1 MKDGPETAGRA
12 LTLLRVTDF
21 TSADIPD
28 LVGETVI
35 VTGANSGLGRE
46 EARAFAAAGA
56 RVVLAVRDTDKGTAA
71 AAALPGTTGV
81 RPLDLASLA
90 SVRAFAAAWTGG
102 IRLLVNNAGV
112 MAPPLTRTADGFE
125 SQFGAIPPRG
135 RGGDGAIVIVRTSFP
150 R

>member
-1 MKDGPETAGRA
+1 M
-12 LTLLRVTDF
+12 TDF